1 MQQHPTEPQPSPSVA
16 RTLVQIEAA
25 KLVVGQD
32 LAGVLDALGDLIR
45 ISGAPSSSITWAS
58 EILAREQL
66 RSFAAQHHITVHVS
80 RDDELFRTV
89 VIWTADGG
97 GMAIVPAG
105 QRPARTL
112 LHLREEIAQRDADAA
127 RGVAFQATVDACHAR
142 TFRTA
147 P

>member
-1 MQQHPTEPQPSPSVA
+1 MHELPTAVPPATTPDVA
-16 RTLVQIEAA
+16 RTLIQIEAA
-25 KLVVGQD
+25 KLVVGED

-45 ISGAPSSSITWAS
+45 ITGAPSSNIAWAADA
-58 EILAREQL
+58 IAREQL
-66 RSFAAQHHITVHVS
+66 RAFAAQHNITVHTS
-80 RDDELFRTV
+80 RADDDELYRTI

-97 GMAIVPAG
+97 GMAIIPAG

-127 RGVAFQATVDACHAR
+127 RAAAFQASV
-142 TFRTA
+142 RTA